1 MLAES
6 LRRDGL
12 FPHPE
17 LLVTFLD
24 NHDTPRLAA
33 VPGVTTRRLM
43 MAVAFL
49 LTTRGI
55 PQITWGDELGL
66 PGHMDDRRDF
76 PGGFPGDPRDAF
88 AAAGRTTVEQEVFA
102 AYRDLLR
109 LRKATPS
116 LRGGTLTDLVATETV
131 YAYLRQR
138 ENERVVVALE
148 PGEGP
153 GRGDA
158 SAGHLRAGRATIWR
172 GAVVRCP
179 GRPSSRA
186 AGRGGRGAPTDR
198 TLTLPTGSSRG
209 SGPSGGG
216 LRSSPSY

>member
-1 MLAES
+1 
-6 LRRDGL
+6 
-12 FPHPE
+12 
-17 LLVTFLD
+17 
-24 NHDTPRLAA
+24 
-33 VPGVTTRRLM
+33 

-116 LRGGTLTDLVATETV
+116 LRGGTLTDLVANETV

-138 ENERVVVALE
+138 GNERVLVALNLGKASTE
-148 PGEGP
+148 VVLPPGV
-153 GRGDA
+153 
-158 SAGHLRAGRATIWR
+158 S
-172 GAVVRCP
+172 GAVERLY
-179 GRPSSRA
+179 GEARWFDA
-186 AGRGGRGAPTDR
+186 
-198 TLTLPTGSSRG
+198 
-209 SGPSGGG
+209 PSGARLVLPAEAAVV
-216 LRSSPSY
+216 LRLTGR